1 MQNFEYWPLFI
12 VFIIAWIVPMV
23 LSWLEV
29 SKAPSVVVE
38 ILMGVICGPFILD
51 LVSDTPIISFL
62 ADTGFLFLIFLSGL
76 EIDIDKI
83 IASFPKGKLKVVD
96 LLKNSFLLAVF
107 IYFGSLFLSLPFAWL
122 ISLFIDVDIVFF
134 ALLLPTVALSITV
147 PILKADGELSRK
159 FGQVMLMEGAIATVM
174 SIIIISVY
182 SGVLEKGFQFELL
195 LFTIIF
201 AVFTLVYILGK
212 RISKKRRFQNIL
224 YKLEHAASQIRVRGT
239 VALLMFFVLIAHLI
253 ETELVMGA
261 FFAGTLLSLFV
272 EKKRSSLLF
281 KLDGMSYGF
290 FIPIFF
296 IMVGVNLDLSS
307 LTHFEESIPFII
319 TLLLGFFI
327 TQVTPALIMWKVF
340 GLRKA
345 LSGGVLLCARMG
357 LTIATAQIGLNL
369 GVIDSA
375 ENAGI
380 VISSILIS
388 LITPM
393 IYKILSKD
401 KAGEE
406 HYDIYILGGMRSSI
420 ILAERLK
427 MHDIS
432 TLTLM
437 QRKDLVP
444 EYEKKHLEYRY
455 VEHISEET
463 VAKLGIKTGDLVIVL
478 TESNLLNR
486 ELTVYIKEVLNHSK
500 IITRKQ
506 AATRKLLDPNS
517 EIKFI
522 DHDEIVANHVE
533 GLIVSPDSV
542 SSLSDSFENYRM
554 EEIQI
559 TKKEIHKKRVKEIAF
574 PPSGSLVIQRRSGE
588 IFIPHGNTKLLL
600 GDFITVIGNHNA
612 LANFRNK
619 LDGNIY

>member
-1 MQNFEYWPLFI
+1 MQNLEYWPLFI
-12 VFIIAWIVPMV
+12 VFMIAWIVPMV
-23 LSWLEV
+23 LSWYEV
-29 SKAPSVVVE
+29 SKVPSVVVE
-38 ILMGVICGPFILD
+38 ILMGVICGPFILN
-51 LVSDTPIISFL
+51 LVTDTPIVGFL
-62 ADTGFLFLIFLSGL
+62 ADTGFLFLIFLAGL

-83 IASFPKGKLKVVD
+83 IASFPKGKVKGID
-96 LLKNSFLLAVF
+96 LIKNSFLLAVF
-107 IYFGSLFLSLPFAWL
+107 IYFGSLLLSLPFAWL
-122 ISLFIDVDIVFF
+122 IGLFMDIDIIFF

-147 PILKADGELSRK
+147 PILKADGELARK

-182 SGVLEKGFQFELL
+182 SGVLENGFEVELL
-195 LFTIIF
+195 LFAIIF
-201 AVFTLVYILGK
+201 VVFTLVYILGK
-212 RISKKRRFQNIL
+212 RITKKRRFQNIL

-253 ETELVMGA
+253 NTELVMGA
-261 FFAGTLLSLFV
+261 FFAGALLSLFV

-327 TQVTPALIMWKVF
+327 TQVVPALIMWKVF

-357 LTIATAQIGLNL
+357 LTIATAQIGLKLN
-369 GVIDSA
+369 VIDSA

-380 VISSILIS
+380 VIASILIS
-388 LITPM
+388 LISPM
-393 IYKILSKD
+393 IYKILSTENAVQKQ
-401 KAGEE
+401 
-406 HYDIYILGGMRSSI
+406 YDIYILGGVRAGI

-427 MHDIS
+427 MHGIG
-432 TLTLM
+432 TLTLV
-437 QRKDLVP
+437 QRKDLIY
-444 EYEKKHLEYRY
+444 EYERKNLEYKH
-455 VEHISEET
+455 VDHISEET
-463 VAKLGIKTGDLVIVL
+463 VANLNIRTLDLVIVL
-478 TESNLLNR
+478 TESKILNR
-486 ELTVYIKEVLNHSK
+486 ELTIYIKEVLNHSK

-506 AATRKLLDPNS
+506 AATRKLLEPNS
-517 EIKFI
+517 DIKFI
-522 DHDEIVANHVE
+522 DHDEVLASHME
-533 GLIVSPDSV
+533 GLIVSPDSI
-542 SSLSDSFENYRM
+542 SSLSESFENYRV
-554 EEIQI
+554 EEIMI
-559 TKKEIHKKRVKEIAF
+559 TRKEIHKKMVKEIAF
-574 PPSGSLVIQRRSGE
+574 PPSGSLVIQRRAGE
-588 IFIPHGNTKLLL
+588 IFIPHGDTKLLL

-612 LANFRNK
+612 LGDFREK